1 MSVVMNLPG
10 SFYLGRRYDLAE
22 KKRTESQVHYESK
35 HLTTHAL
42 CVGMTGSGKTGLCV
56 SLLEEAALDGIPIIC
71 VDPKGDLG
79 NLLLQFPQLRGEDFR
94 PWLDKSEVLAKRTEE
109 DAELSDDE
117 ILNRT
122 AESTASAWSNGL
134 KDWEMNLE
142 YIETLRKI
150 EKVIYT
156 PGSNVGVPLTVLNS
170 LDAPSKEVR
179 EDEEALRDQISS
191 AVSGLLA
198 LLNISADPLTSREH
212 ILLSTILLDAW
223 TKGNDLSMENMIR
236 AIQNPP
242 IKKVGVIDIDS
253 FYPANDRAKLA
264 MSLNNLMASPS
275 FAGWMQGQ
283 SLDIDS
289 LLYTPSGAAKIS
301 IISIS
306 HLNDSE
312 RMFFVTILLN
322 ELLSWMRAQNG
333 TGALRA
339 IFYMDEV
346 YGYFPPSAKPPS
358 KAPMMTLLK
367 QARAFGLGIML
378 ATQNP
383 VDLDYKGLSNMGT
396 WFLGRL
402 QTQRDKDRVLDGLE
416 GASLQQG
423 SSFDRNSMDKNLSAL
438 GKRVFLLNNVN
449 DNAPTIFQTRWAFS
463 FLRGPL
469 SKPEVSGLMLEKKK
483 QFAKPSAT
491 QPSDAAAS
499 PGAANSGAMP
509 SSGSNAGPGNSSIPD
524 IFGDQ
529 SFPTQSSSG
538 QTNNSSNNAS
548 NKSASAPPILPP
560 GIDVRYFVPNK
571 AFRASNKL
579 EYRPGRNKLEYRP
592 GLLASASVHFVRA
605 ASSVDAWSDMQ
616 ILAELGENVPE
627 HLWESSS
634 RLEPES
640 YQFDEPE
647 SGFRFCEPPTEVL
660 QIKNYKAWEKELA
673 EYLFRHEKCVVYSC
687 KALKQTT
694 APGLSEIDARM
705 EFAQAAREARDKEM
719 DKIRDKYADKLRTLH
734 SKVMIAQ
741 QRVDKLVEEAKSKRM
756 DGLVNIG
763 TSILGALLGNKGS
776 SRGSSRT
783 TSAVRDLTAASNK
796 QSDITRAQETLEE
809 LILQKDEM
817 ERECIA
823 DVERIKTDFS
833 VENLVLEATE
843 IPLRKADTKVKQL
856 SLVWIP
862 WQIDPQGNASRLID
876 TIDAANS

>member
-109 DAELSDDE
+109 DAGLSDDE

-134 KDWEMNLE
+134 KDWEMNLD

-289 LLYTPSGAAKIS
+289 LLYTPSGAPKIS

-491 QPSDAAAS
+491 QPSDATNSSAAT
-499 PGAANSGAMP
+499 P
-509 SSGSNAGPGNSSIPD
+509 SSGTPPTPSNTSIPD

-529 SFPTQSSSG
+529 QFPTHGSSS
-538 QTNNSSNNAS
+538 QSTSS
-548 NKSASAPPILPP
+548 NKSASAPPILPA

-579 EYRPGRNKLEYRP
+579 EYRPGLM
-592 GLLASASVHFVRA
+592 ASASVHFVRA
-605 ASSVDAWSDMQ
+605 ASNVDAWSDLQ
-616 ILAELGENVPE
+616 ILAELGESVPE

-640 YQFDEPE
+640 YQFDDPE
-647 SGFRFCEPPTEVL
+647 SGFRFSEPPTEVL

-673 EYLFRHEKCVVYSC
+673 EYLFRHEKSVVYSC

-783 TSAVRDLTAASNK
+783 SSAVRDLTAASNK

-862 WQIDPQGNASRLID
+862 WQIDAQGNASRLID
-876 TIDAANS
+876 TIDASQA

>member
-35 HLTTHAL
+35 HMTTHAL

-109 DAELSDDE
+109 DAELTDDE

-122 AESTASAWSNGL
+122 AESTASAWANGL

-179 EDEEALRDQISS
+179 EDEEAFRDQISS

-212 ILLSTILLDAW
+212 ILLSNILMDAW
-223 TKGNDLSMENMIR
+223 TKGNDLSMENLIR
-236 AIQNPP
+236 SIQNPP

-289 LLYTPSGAAKIS
+289 LLYTPSGAPKIS

-423 SSFDRNSMDKNLSAL
+423 SAFDRNSMDKNLSAL

-469 SKPEVSGLMLEKKK
+469 SKPEIAGLMQEKK
-483 QFAKPSAT
+483 QFAKGAT
-491 QPSDAAAS
+491 TDTSGSGTAATVAPDAAGTS
-499 PGAANSGAMP
+499 AARGP
-509 SSGSNAGPGNSSIPD
+509 SKNAG
-524 IFGDQ
+524 
-529 SFPTQSSSG
+529 
-538 QTNNSSNNAS
+538 
-548 NKSASAPPILPP
+548 SAPPIVPA

-571 AFRASNKL
+571 AFRASNQL
-579 EYRPGRNKLEYRP
+579 EYRPA
-592 GLLASASVHFVRA
+592 LLASASVHFVRA
-605 ASSVDAWSDMQ
+605 ASNIDSWSDLQ
-616 ILAELGENVPE
+616 VLAELRESVPE
-627 HLWESSS
+627 HLWESSK
-634 RLEPES
+634 RLEPDS
-640 YQFDEPE
+640 YQFDDPE
-647 SGFRFCEPPTEVL
+647 SGFRFSEPPIEVL
-660 QIKNYKAWEKELA
+660 QAKNYKAWEKELS
-673 EYLFRHEKCVVYSC
+673 EYLFRHEKCIVYSC

-694 APGLSEIDARM
+694 APGLTELEARM
-705 EFAQAAREARDKEM
+705 EFAQSAREARDREM
-719 DKIRDKYADKLRTLH
+719 DRIRDKYGDKLRTLQ

-741 QRVDKLVEEAKSKRM
+741 QKVDKLVEEAKSKRM

-763 TSILGALLGNKGS
+763 TSILGALLGNKS
-776 SRGSSRT
+776 NSRSGSRT
-783 TSAVRDLTAASNK
+783 SSAVRDLTAASNK
-796 QSDITRAQETLEE
+796 QSDITRAQESLEE

-823 DVERIKTDFS
+823 DVERIKSEYS
-833 VENLVLEATE
+833 VENLILEATE
-843 IPLRKADTKVKQL
+843 IPLRKADTKIKQL
-856 SLVWIP
+856 SLVWVP
-862 WQIDPQGNASRLID
+862 WQIDSSGNATCLIE
-876 TIDAANS
+876 TQETNNTLV